1 MNNKIN
7 DNFKKN
13 KNKIDLQ
20 TLIKKINTNQN
31 NNEDDLIPI
40 QLEFKLTSILNKNST
55 NNNKN
60 SNKNNKKENNFS
72 FFYKN
77 PAKIFGGL
85 NNIGNTCFINSVL
98 QSLIFTRPLQNYLI
112 FSNHVEK
119 CKIKEKICFLCE
131 FSKFLRLFQKKK
143 NLTPFFILKNIKLI
157 SKNLKIGRQ
166 EDAHEF
172 LIYFLDVLERN
183 FDYFLKK
190 NNKNFI
196 VDDNKNNLIKNI
208 FEGEL
213 KSEVQCLKCK
223 NYSKTNEKFITLSL
237 DSNSNSIEKCLSN
250 FFKSENLINENKIFC
265 EKCKKKNDSKKKF
278 FIKILP
284 NILIIHLKRFDNF
297 GRKIQKNIKNL
308 KEIDLNN
315 FTLNEGKKN
324 GTKFKLY
331 SILVHSGFFSS
342 SGHYFTFLNKN
353 NKNWVEMNDNFVQ
366 FVNENYVMNQNGYLF
381 FYEKINENLNEN
393 LNENSNENFEI
404 LNENFENLNENKKNE
419 KKNEIYVENIKIDVN
434 KILSLYKNKNKIKLK
449 NNFYDKFLLLK
460 NQFEKEKNFLNK
472 KRKNSDLNNNK
483 NEKKI
488 IFNKKL
494 NELYKSNNI
503 ELWEN
508 DSNSSENNLKNQIN
522 FIKKTFKKTKI
533 KQKSDYD
540 INLDKGKQKKIKKHK
555 KINNKINLFQ
565 NIQNKNFNKKIKNK

>member
-7 DNFKKN
+7 ELNKN
-13 KNKIDLQ
+13 KKNKIDLQ
-20 TLIKKINTNQN
+20 TLIKKINSNQN

-40 QLEFKLTSILNKNST
+40 QLEFKLTSILNKNN
-55 NNNKN
+55 NNNKII
-60 SNKNNKKENNFS
+60 NNKKENNFS

-157 SKNLKIGRQ
+157 SKNLKIGSQ

-265 EKCKKKNDSKKKF
+265 EKCKKKNNSKKKF

-393 LNENSNENFEI
+393 LNENSNENFEN

-419 KKNEIYVENIKIDVN
+419 KKNEIYVENIKIDVK

-472 KRKNSDLNNNK
+472 KRKNSDS

-522 FIKKTFKKTKI
+522 FIKNTFKKTKI

>member
-7 DNFKKN
+7 ELNKN
-13 KNKIDLQ
+13 KKNKIDLQ
-20 TLIKKINTNQN
+20 TLIKKINSNQN

-40 QLEFKLTSILNKNST
+40 QLEFKLTSILNKNN
-55 NNNKN
+55 NNNKII
-60 SNKNNKKENNFS
+60 NNKKENNFS

-157 SKNLKIGRQ
+157 SKNLKIGSQ

-265 EKCKKKNDSKKKF
+265 EKCKKKNNSKKKF

-381 FYEKINENLNEN
+381 FYEKINENLND
-393 LNENSNENFEI
+393 
-404 LNENFENLNENKKNE
+404 NFENLNENLNENFENFNNEKKNE

-472 KRKNSDLNNNK
+472 KRKNSDS

>member
-7 DNFKKN
+7 DNLKKN

-157 SKNLKIGRQ
+157 SKNLKIGSQ

-265 EKCKKKNDSKKKF
+265 EKCKKKNNSKKKF

-315 FTLNEGKKN
+315 FTLNEGKK
-324 GTKFKLY
+324 K
-331 SILVHSGFFSS
+331 
-342 SGHYFTFLNKN
+342 
-353 NKNWVEMNDNFVQ
+353 W
-366 FVNENYVMNQNGYLF
+366 
-381 FYEKINENLNEN
+381 
-393 LNENSNENFEI
+393 
-404 LNENFENLNENKKNE
+404 
-419 KKNEIYVENIKIDVN
+419 N
-434 KILSLYKNKNKIKLK
+434 KI
-449 NNFYDKFLLLK
+449 
-460 NQFEKEKNFLNK
+460 
-472 KRKNSDLNNNK
+472 
-483 NEKKI
+483 
-488 IFNKKL
+488 
-494 NELYKSNNI
+494 
-503 ELWEN
+503 
-508 DSNSSENNLKNQIN
+508 
-522 FIKKTFKKTKI
+522 
-533 KQKSDYD
+533 
-540 INLDKGKQKKIKKHK
+540 
-555 KINNKINLFQ
+555 
-565 NIQNKNFNKKIKNK
+565 